1 MSVPRVLHVPAASV
15 PRLTVWQ
22 KALYGFGDVLIAIRM
37 SSFQFYLMP
46 FYTDVVLLPAALAG
60 LGKMIGMVWDGI
72 NDPVIGNLSDRTRT
86 AMGRRRPFLLGSALP
101 LGIAYALLWSPPSGL
116 GTGLAFLWL
125 VLAFLALDTA
135 FSFYAT
141 PYLALGAELSDDYH
155 ERTQLAASRAFFHL
169 IGLFIGVAVPG
180 AVLLR
185 YGGARASGFR
195 LMGVGLGM
203 TMVVVALVTG
213 SLLRERPAPPAVH
226 TRLSLRTMFAG
237 LASTLGNPAFRVLIV
252 SFAFIL
258 LGAGLYQT
266 LLPYAFKYWL
276 IRPQLAARVPMVFLA
291 ASVFSLPL
299 WTRLARGMGKD
310 RALRLCML
318 WAAAALGA
326 TPLVLGPD
334 MSNARMAAFIGIA
347 GLGNGG
353 WLVLPAAITA
363 DVIDYDELG
372 TSHRR
377 EGAYFGIWT
386 LVMKWAGAIAS
397 GIVGVALQ
405 LLGYVPDAAQS
416 ARTIL
421 GIKILYGPVPA
432 LMMLVAFA
440 IFLRFP
446 LTRERHAEVQA
457 TLAARRR

>member
-1 MSVPRVLHVPAASV
+1 
-15 PRLTVWQ
+15 
-22 KALYGFGDVLIAIRM
+22 
-37 SSFQFYLMP
+37 
-46 FYTDVVLLPAALAG
+46 
-60 LGKMIGMVWDGI
+60 
-72 NDPVIGNLSDRTRT
+72 
-86 AMGRRRPFLLGSALP
+86 
-101 LGIAYALLWSPPSGL
+101 
-116 GTGLAFLWL
+116 
-125 VLAFLALDTA
+125 VLAFLVLDTA
-135 FSFYAT
+135 FSLYAT

-155 ERTQLAASRAFFHL
+155 ERTQLAASRAFFHV
-169 IGLFIGVAVPG
+169 IGLFVGVAVPA

-185 YGGARASGFR
+185 YPGEQARGFR
-195 LMGVGLGM
+195 LMGVGLGIA
-203 TMVVVALVTG
+203 MVVVALVTG
-213 SLLRERPAPPAVH
+213 SLLRERPAPPAVT
-226 TRLSLRTMFAG
+226 TRFTLRTLFAG
-237 LASTLGNPAFRVLIV
+237 FASTLHNRAFRVLIV

-276 IRPQLAARVPMVFLA
+276 IRPQLAARVPIVFLA
-291 ASVFSLPL
+291 ASVLSLPL

-326 TPLVLGPD
+326 TPLVLSPD
-334 MSNARMAAFIGIA
+334 MSTARMIAFIGIA
-347 GLGNGG
+347 GFGNGG

-372 TSHRR
+372 TSQRR

-397 GIVGVALQ
+397 GIVGIALQ
-405 LLGYVPDAAQS
+405 LLGYVPDATQS

-432 LMMLVAFA
+432 VMMLVAFG